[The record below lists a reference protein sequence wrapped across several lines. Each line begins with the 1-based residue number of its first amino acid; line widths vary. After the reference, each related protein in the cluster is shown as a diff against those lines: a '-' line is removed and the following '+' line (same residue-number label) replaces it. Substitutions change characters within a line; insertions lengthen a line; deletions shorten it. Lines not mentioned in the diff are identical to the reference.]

1 MKRRRFPQVVG
12 GLFLIWPRHDDNS
25 HALSQTPD
33 RSFYR
38 QDKIRIIAHH
48 KCPIKGV
55 VKSIAQKM
63 RGEIDIR
70 PFLFGFDDSDKLPGI
85 RRRHENLARE
95 KNPLNNFQI
104 GQSPQR
110 APIKLLAFAFGD
122 IAASFIDSGLHDGGG
137 EKFNRIQ
144 FARKRING
152 VQQRIRI
159 QPAVPPDAVFAFGK
173 RVVKIKAVNVSADSH
188 IKKEPRGKTARR
200 DLVIPDWLPVTQRG
214 VAKLL

>member
-1 MKRRRFPQVVG
+1 MKA
-12 GLFLIWPRHDDNS
+12 IDN
-25 HALSQTPD
+25 PVN
-33 RSFYR
+33 R

-48 KCPIKGV
+48 KRTVKGV
-55 VKSIAQKM
+55 IKSVAQKM

-70 PFLFGFDDSDKLPGI
+70 PFLFGFDDSDKLPGTGEI

-95 KNPLNNFQI
+95 KKPLNNFQI

-110 APIKLLAFAFGD
+110 APVNLLAFAFGD

-173 RVVKIKAVNVSADSH
+173 RIVKIKAVNVSAGSH